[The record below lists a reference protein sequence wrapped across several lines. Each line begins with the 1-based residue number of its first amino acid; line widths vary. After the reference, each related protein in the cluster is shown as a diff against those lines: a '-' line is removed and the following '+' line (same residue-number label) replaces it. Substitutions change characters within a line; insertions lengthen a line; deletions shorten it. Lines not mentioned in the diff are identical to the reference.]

1 MKNEKFLNVSKKKER
16 EICMEPAHRLQ
27 PIQLS
32 DSLNLNQLLANHLL
46 RSVPPPATAPPSL
59 ATTGQKIS
67 EKNTFVPSQLLRP
80 PLLFWSPWPP
90 LFFFLSTGSRVVQR
104 KVSRIL
110 FQLVVKLFF
119 PSSPPIGNPTE
130 SFGRYPDATRRKF
143 SRYPDLAR

>member
-80 PLLFWSPWPP
+80 PLLFWSPGPP
-90 LFFFLSTGSRVVQR
+90 CFFSKYGQPRSAKEGFSN
-104 KVSRIL
+104 II
-110 FQLVVKLFF
+110 
-119 PSSPPIGNPTE
+119 PIG
-130 SFGRYPDATRRKF
+130 S
-143 SRYPDLAR
+143 